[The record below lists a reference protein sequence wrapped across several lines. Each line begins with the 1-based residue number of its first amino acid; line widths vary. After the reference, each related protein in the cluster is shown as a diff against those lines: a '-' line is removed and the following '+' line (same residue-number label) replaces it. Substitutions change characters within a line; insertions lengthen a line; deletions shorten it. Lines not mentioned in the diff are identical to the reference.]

1 MKRNSV
7 RIGENRIEEC
17 KEIFS
22 FFLKID
28 DQKNINWFENFYL
41 V

>member
-1 MKRNSV
+1 M

-22 FFLKID
+22 LFYTWIV
-28 DQKNINWFENFYL
+28 DQKKINKL